1 MPQTRTPLAWSLLAA
16 LLIAIT
22 AGCTSNSQ
30 ITRSY
35 VDPTAAERT
44 DLSGVL
50 VVGVAQQQKSRVE
63 FENAFAKSL
72 KKHNVNA
79 VPSHTLVK
87 ALDAKGEELI
97 AAAEKAN
104 LDMILVT
111 RFVGEKAEDVYHP
124 GTIYYGVMPA
134 YGGAYNRGGYGGYYG
149 HAYEMAYEQPV
160 WSTNKTYTLISDLF
174 LTDSKEHMWQA
185 VSDTMQ
191 AGSQGK
197 LRDDI
202 IKSFVDNLKDQNLLD

>member
-1 MPQTRTPLAWSLLAA
+1 MTRPIALGRSLMACLLLAM
-16 LLIAIT
+16 IT
-22 AGCTSNSQ
+22 SCSTNSQ

-35 VDPTAAERT
+35 VDPTAAKRT

-50 VVGVAQQQKSRVE
+50 VVGVAQKQQSRVD
-63 FENAFAKSL
+63 FEDAFAKSL
-72 KKHNVNA
+72 SRYDVRA
-79 VPSHTLVK
+79 VPSHTLVET
-87 ALDAKGEELI
+87 LDPDGEELI
-97 AAAEKAN
+97 AAAEKAD
-104 LDMILVT
+104 LDLVLVT

-134 YGGAYNRGGYGGYYG
+134 YAGPYNRGYYGGYYG

-174 LTDSKEHMWQA
+174 ITETKEHMWQA
-185 VSDTMQ
+185 VSDTMK
-191 AGSQGK
+191 AGSEGK

-202 IKSFVDNLKDQNLLD
+202 IKGFVDNLKDQNLLN